1 MLQAGNHEEP
11 NPPRFPTH
19 SVDLAAVLDTSSMNP
34 QTTEQ
39 SFSLVMGV
47 TRVSAWG
54 IEERIFRD
62 YFGHAWNI
70 AAAPCGD
77 CDLAVL
83 LAVDID
89 QRITRERGQTRML
102 RSQCGNQLRADR
114 ARETSKLIAIID
126 DDESICDSL
135 RDLMESAGLEARC
148 FGSAEEFLESGLHRQ
163 AACLITDILMPKM
176 SVLELQTRL
185 KDEEC
190 DIPII
195 FITAYGDARMRIQA
209 MREGA
214 VEFLAKPFDH
224 QLLLKT
230 VRAALDM

>member
-1 MLQAGNHEEP
+1 MG
-11 NPPRFPTH
+11 
-19 SVDLAAVLDTSSMNP
+19 
-34 QTTEQ
+34 
-39 SFSLVMGV
+39 GV
-47 TRVSAWG
+47 T
-54 IEERIFRD
+54 D
-62 YFGHAWNI
+62 Q
-70 AAAPCGD
+70 
-77 CDLAVL
+77 AV
-83 LAVDID
+83 
-89 QRITRERGQTRML
+89 GQ
-102 RSQCGNQLRADR
+102 
-114 ARETSKLIAIID
+114 TSKLIAIID
-126 DDESICDSL
+126 DDESMQDSL
-135 RDLMESAGLEARC
+135 GDLIETAGLVARC

-176 SVLELQTRL
+176 SGLELQTRL

-195 FITAYGDARMRIQA
+195 FITAYGVAWMRIQA